1 MLDPNNSYLNPGMAM
16 FSQGLPVVDTTV
28 SSSDDDSNGSTWLC
42 GDIEYQQK
50 YFLDYIKYT
59 CKCIVFT
66 GIS

>member
-1 MLDPNNSYLNPGMAM
+1 MAM

-50 YFLDYIKYT
+50 YFVDYIKYT